1 MLSNNMQTT
10 TSLERMLAFA
20 GHQVRRC
27 HQIAVALFAEEVEPV
42 EITPVQY
49 AALTAIAEQS
59 EIDATR
65 LARIVALDRSTV
77 GNVLERL
84 EGRGLIEREY
94 RPHDKRAKLL
104 RLTAEGRRLLDEIAP
119 SIARS
124 QARFIEVLSE
134 DEQQQL
140 GLLLDKLIRLHA
152 ADEERLER

>member
-1 MLSNNMQTT
+1 MQTT

-27 HQIAVALFAEEVEPV
+27 HQIAVALFAEEVGPF

-49 AALTAIAEQS
+49 AALAAIAEQPDA
-59 EIDATR
+59 DATR
-65 LARIVALDRSTV
+65 IARVIALDRSTI

-94 RPHDKRAKLL
+94 LAHDKRTKRL
-104 RLTAEGRRLLDEIAP
+104 RLTAEGRRLLHEIAP

-124 QARFIEVLSE
+124 QVRFIGGLSG

-140 GLLLDKLIRLHA
+140 RRLLGKLIRLHEA
-152 ADEERLER
+152 AEEGLEA

>member
-1 MLSNNMQTT
+1 
-10 TSLERMLAFA
+10 MLAFA
-20 GHQVRRC
+20 GHQIRRC
-27 HQIAVALFAEEVEPV
+27 HQIAVALFADEVGPF

-49 AALTAIAEQS
+49 AALTAIAEQPDA
-59 EIDATR
+59 DATR
-65 LARIVALDRSTV
+65 IARVIALDRSTI

-94 RPHDKRAKLL
+94 LAHDKRTKRL

-124 QARFIEVLSE
+124 QVRFIEVLAD

-140 GLLLDKLIRLHA
+140 RRLLGKLIRLHA
-152 ADEERLER
+152 ADEERLEA